1 MRAGACGR
9 HVWNPRNSRREKEAV
24 ATCDRKIH
32 VEKTSVGKFV
42 HNAVCRTA
50 KRTYVKT
57 CVKSTLPYISSD
69 GHHSKPPENPTNSPH
84 SWMSHLRNQ
93 ENGSLSTRRG
103 KARRGRAER
112 MYSRTACP
120 RRRGARA
127 GAAAAGPARR
137 GSRGPGPR
145 RLRRVAAAPPPAR
158 W

>member
-1 MRAGACGR
+1 MRKTYIY
-9 HVWNPRNSRREKEAV
+9 PRSSRREKEAV
-24 ATCDRKIH
+24 ATCDRK

-42 HNAVCRTA
+42 HDAVCRTA

-57 CVKSTLPYISSD
+57 CVKSTLSCISSD

-103 KARRGRAER
+103 KAPRRAER
-112 MYSRTACP
+112 MNSRTACP
-120 RRRGARA
+120 RSRGARA
-127 GAAAAGPARR
+127 GPAAAGAAAGAAKRP
-137 GSRGPGPR
+137 GPGPR
-145 RLRRVAAAPPPAR
+145 RLRRVAAAPTPAR